1 MDTSL
6 PATANAVFD
15 YQRTLLS
22 VELNH
27 FREGDRTRTC
37 NEPNNGHATCDLV
50 LHQFRRSFKKM
61 RPRAR
66 LFERRS

>member
-22 VELNH
+22 VESNH
-27 FREGDRTRTC
+27 VREGDRIRTC
-37 NEPNNGHATCDLV
+37 TGYLV
-50 LHQFRRSFKKM
+50 DVSQHS
-61 RPRAR
+61 
-66 LFERRS
+66 EEDSS